1 MWNKK
6 NYFNKIR
13 IKRQDMNIK
22 RFNSIMFKVV
32 GVVLAIGLIVNIIGY
47 YYVLKVGLELLDKLI
62 K

>member
-1 MWNKK
+1 MWSKK

-32 GVVLAIGLIVNIIGY
+32 GVVLAIGLIVNLIGY
-47 YYVLKVGLELLDKLI
+47 YYFLKVGIDLLEKLI

>member
-47 YYVLKVGLELLDKLI
+47 YYVLKVGIDLLDKLI

>member
-1 MWNKK
+1 MWSKK

-32 GVVLAIGLIVNIIGY
+32 GVVLAIGLIVNLIGY
-47 YYVLKVGLELLDKLI
+47 YYVLKVGIDLLDKLI